1 MNRFYA
7 FLERLRRDETAQDM
21 IEYVLLTAFIAVAA
35 GATTPPVADQ
45 ISVIFSKMTSVA
57 QNASQ
62 Q

>member
-7 FLERLRRDETAQDM
+7 FLEKLRRDETAQDM

-35 GATTPPVADQ
+35 GATTPAVADE
-45 ISVIFSKMTSVA
+45 ISVIFSKMKSVA
-57 QNASQ
+57 EIASQ